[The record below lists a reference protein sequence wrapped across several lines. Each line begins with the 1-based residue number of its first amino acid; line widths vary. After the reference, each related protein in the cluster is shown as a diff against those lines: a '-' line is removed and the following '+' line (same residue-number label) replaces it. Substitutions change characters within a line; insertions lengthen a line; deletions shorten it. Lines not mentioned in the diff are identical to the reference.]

1 MTSNIG
7 WEFPSNG
14 GGASEG
20 HNNAVD
26 MFAGQRLSAMV
37 REVIQNSLDAKPQE
51 SYKPVKIA
59 FSLDEIESG
68 VIHGFDELN
77 AHVKACEDMANQHKL
92 PHVAA
97 YYRNASDSLGSKKKV
112 PVLTIS
118 DFNTTGLIGPL
129 DEPRGP
135 WFALT
140 KGTGITQKQNSS
152 SLGSFGHGSKAPF
165 LMADLRTLYYLTKVS
180 TDDGDQYRFQGK
192 SILLSHEHPKNKGVY
207 TQATGF
213 FGHKD
218 HLKPLVDDDVPN
230 WARQL
235 RDRVTDGYGTSIII
249 PHTSFDEGLFP
260 ETIIT
265 VVANF
270 FYAIREGR
278 LEVTVNGN
286 EITRANIEE
295 KFQWCVENLPNER
308 DEINVEHIEGCFK
321 SIRTILDATHKNS
334 QEIPGFGRIDWYL
347 RLGDDVDYK
356 SVAISRESGMLI
368 TRRPPQLVKF
378 PGIKQF
384 DMFVFINP
392 GAGSGSLKRLENPE
406 HNNFEPDRIKGA
418 SDEKQV
424 LAHYKKLTGKIR
436 EVLRSYAEV
445 ETTEEEDISD
455 LAKYLLSASDE
466 GVDDGANERGTRIK
480 VHKGRARAKNRRSQ
494 PGPGRKVPGGGGT
507 GGRKPIGPG
516 GGGGSGG
523 RGNGPGETDGPGGD
537 RLPVPAS
544 LQLENL
550 RAVPIGARGSA
561 SQVKLFFD
569 IFEAGDYEIEIHRAS
584 ETKETDVVKVISD
597 GRPTTKKRIVVAT
610 TGRQSITVELV
621 NPEDANFALE
631 GWVNE
636 ISQ

>member
-1 MTSNIG
+1 MVSEIG

-14 GGASEG
+14 GGSSEG

-37 REVIQNSLDAKPQE
+37 REVIQNSLDAKPQ
-51 SYKPVKIA
+51 SSDLPVKLT
-59 FSLDEIESG
+59 FSLSELGSGEIG
-68 VIHGFDELN
+68 GFDQLN
-77 AHVKACEDMANQHKL
+77 EHVRACEDMAAQYKL

-97 YYRNASDSLGSKKKV
+97 YYKNASEKLRSKKKIS
-112 PVLTIS
+112 VLTIS
-118 DFNTTGLIGPL
+118 DFNTTGLTGPL

-140 KGTGITQKQNSS
+140 KGSGITQKQNSS

-165 LMADLRTLYYLTKVS
+165 LMADLRTLFYLTKVP
-180 TDDGDQYRFQGK
+180 TDKGDQYRFQGK
-192 SILLSHEHPKNKGVY
+192 SILLSHQHPHQEGVY

-218 HLKPLVDDDVPN
+218 GLQPLIDSDVPS

-235 RDRVTDGYGTSIII
+235 REDVTEGYGTSIII
-249 PHTSFDEGLFP
+249 PYTSFDDGLFA
-260 ETIIT
+260 ETVIT

-278 LEVTVNGN
+278 LEVTVDGK
-286 EITRANIEE
+286 EITKANIEE
-295 KFQWCVENLPNER
+295 RFEWCVENLPHER
-308 DEINVEHIEGCFK
+308 DEIDVDHIEGCFK
-321 SIRTILDATHKNS
+321 SIRTILSPTHKSS
-334 QEIPGFGRIDWYL
+334 QEIQNFGRIDWYL
-347 RLGDDVDYK
+347 RLEDDVDYK

-368 TRRPPQLVKF
+368 TRRPPQLLKF

-392 GAGSGSLKRLENPE
+392 GDGSGALKRLENPE
-406 HNNFEPDRIKGA
+406 HNNFEPDRVKGA

-424 LAHYKKLTGKIR
+424 LAHYKKLTEKIR
-436 EVLRSYAEV
+436 EVLRNYAEV
-445 ETTEEEDISD
+445 ETTAEEDISD

-466 GVDDGANERGTRIK
+466 GVDDGANERGTRIRIN
-480 VHKGRARAKNRRSQ
+480 KGRARAKNRRSQ

-537 RLPVPAS
+537 ELPVPAS
-544 LQLENL
+544 FQLENL

-597 GRPTTKKRIVVAT
+597 GRPAGKKRIVVAT